1 VSDTV
6 AQILVIDDE
15 PSLRTMIRQILE
27 CEGHRV
33 LEAAEGSEGIR
44 LQKRTPS
51 DLIISD
57 ILMPDKEGLETIM
70 ELRRQFPAIDIIAI
84 SGGLIGFD
92 VLDVAKKLGARYTL
106 AKPFSLPDLLKAVR
120 SSLEEKTS

>member
-1 VSDTV
+1 
-6 AQILVIDDE
+6 
-15 PSLRTMIRQILE
+15 MIRQILE

-57 ILMPDKEGLETIM
+57 ILMPDKEGL
-70 ELRRQFPAIDIIAI
+70 DIIAI